1 MFSQYENARSA
12 AFAYKS
18 WDFVHKKSPKHENVG
33 NLSAG
38 SWEFVYEMLGMCPLN
53 VGILSETFILYCA
66 VVQYYNRSIFVL
78 IHLKQK

>member
-1 MFSQYENARSA
+1 MFSQSENARSA

-18 WDFVHKKSPKHENVG
+18 WGFVHKKSPKLENVG
-33 NLSAG
+33 DLSSG
-38 SWEFVYEMLGMCPLN
+38 SCEFVYDMLGMCPLN